1 MNEQK
6 KVWST
11 QTMITTAML
20 AAVAGVLM
28 SLEIAIPMMPPFYKV
43 DFSDVPSIIALFLL
57 GPIPA
62 TCVEVIKILIKLATI
77 GTSSMYG
84 GDLANLIAIV
94 MFVLPVWLIYK
105 KMGKTRKAALIAMV
119 ASLPIRIA
127 FSCFCNAC
135 ITLPLYAK
143 AMEMPLDGVIQI
155 VASVNPA
162 IHDLTT
168 FIVLATIPFNLLK
181 MGLNYVVGYILFERL
196 CKISF
201 VKQELMS

>member
-1 MNEQK
+1 
-6 KVWST
+6 
-11 QTMITTAML
+11 MITTAML

-77 GTSSMYG
+77 GTSSMYV

>member
-77 GTSSMYG
+77 GTSSMYV